1 MAARVVVTTYD
12 AGGGGGAS
20 RNTSGGYVYDPTTG
34 TWVPPSPSIGSP
46 PTSSS
51 QSPED
56 VPSSSTGNDSSSKVD
71 SKTEADKEYIE
82 TEFNTLIG
90 ELVVSPSKKNIRVK
104 VNDTVEVLGV
114 GNHLSGKYFVSAVK
128 RTLSKDGG
136 YSQTL
141 TVIKNGF
148 GDSLKKASTTQ
159 PASTSRGTIV
169 EKSAPKFKVGD
180 SVVIVG
186 DAIYTN
192 GKSIPAWVK
201 QKSLTIQQISA
212 DGATVLLMP
221 ISSWT
226 YVRYVQ
232 KV

>member
-1 MAARVVVTTYD
+1 MADSRAVATTYSAD
-12 AGGGGGAS
+12 GVGSTRKAG
-20 RNTSGGYVYDPTTG
+20 GGYVYDPKTG
-34 TWVPPSPSIGSP
+34 TWIPASPSMGNA
-46 PTSSS
+46 PTASS

-71 SKTEADKEYIE
+71 SKTEADKKYIE
-82 TEFNTLIG
+82 TEFNTLVG
-90 ELVVSPSKKNIRVK
+90 ELVVAPSKKNIRIK
-104 VNDTVEVLGV
+104 VNDTVEVQGV
-114 GNHLSGKYFVSAVK
+114 GNHLSGKYFVSSVK
-128 RTLSKDGG
+128 RTLDKDGG

-148 GDSLKKASTTQ
+148 GDSLKKASSKQ
-159 PASTSRGTIV
+159 SSSISREVAV
-169 EKSAPKFKVGD
+169 EKSAPEFKVGD
-180 SVVIVG
+180 TVVIVG

-192 GKSIPAWVK
+192 GKPIPVWVK
-201 QKSLTIQQISA
+201 RNSLTIHQISS

-226 YVRYVQ
+226 YIRYVQ